1 MTKKAKQL
9 QSPVRAMLQIEVAK
23 IPPEGLELKEPF
35 AASDIQGA
43 EEDEFVLSGPGCLE
57 CRVELGDEHSVHV
70 QGHLAAR
77 LGLVCGRCLEPFG
90 LGIDQALELFYLPHR
105 PDQEDEEEDEVE
117 LTERQMVVAYYRG
130 PQIDLAEMIRE
141 QLHLVIPMKRLCRD
155 DCRGLCPRCG
165 TNRNE
170 RSCGCLLEDQD
181 PRLASLGK
189 LLGR

>member
-1 MTKKAKQL
+1 
-9 QSPVRAMLQIEVAK
+9 MLQIEVAK
-23 IPPEGLELKEPF
+23 IPPEGLELNEPF
-35 AASDIQGA
+35 SASEVHGEAGD
-43 EEDEFVLSGPGCLE
+43 DFVLSAPGRLQ

-70 QGHLAAR
+70 QGRLDAR
-77 LGLVCGRCLEPFG
+77 LGLVCGRCLEPFA

-105 PDQEDEEEDEVE
+105 PDQEEEDEVE

-130 PQIDLAEMIRE
+130 PRIDLAEMIRE
-141 QLHLVIPMKRLCRD
+141 QLYLVIPMKRLCRE

-170 RSCGCLLEDQD
+170 KDCGCSLEDQD